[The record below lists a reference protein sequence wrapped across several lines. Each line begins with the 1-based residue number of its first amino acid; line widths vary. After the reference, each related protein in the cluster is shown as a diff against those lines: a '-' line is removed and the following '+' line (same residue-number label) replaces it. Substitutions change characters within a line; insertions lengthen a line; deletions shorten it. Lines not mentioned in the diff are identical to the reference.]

1 MFKHMRQIL
10 PVLFLS
16 LLLVACG
23 QQASPPATTGSVPET
38 SQTAVPTEATMG
50 GMDHGSMP
58 MASGDVPYDA
68 QFIDSMIEHHQGAI
82 QMAEQALQEAERQ
95 EIRDLS
101 QAIIRDQQRE
111 IEQMQAW
118 REAWFPDLPM
128 TSGMGMEMGDME
140 ISADQDQPFEQRFI
154 AAMIAHHNGAIAMA
168 RDAIANAER
177 EEIRQLAQ
185 AIVQAQETEVTQLE
199 AWNREWFGG
208 Q

>member
-1 MFKHMRQIL
+1 MFKQMRQFL
-10 PVLFLS
+10 PVLVLS

-23 QQASPPATTGSVPET
+23 QQASPPTTTGAEPET
-38 SQTAVPTEATMG
+38 SQTTMPTETTMG
-50 GMDHGSMP
+50 GMDHSSMP

-68 QFIDSMIEHHQGAI
+68 QFIDSMIEHHEGAI

-95 EIRDLS
+95 EIRDLAH
-101 QAIIRDQQRE
+101 AIISDQQRE

-177 EEIRQLAQ
+177 DEIKQLAQ
-185 AIVQAQETEVTQLE
+185 AIVQAQEAEVAQLA
-199 AWNREWFGG
+199 AWNQEWFGG